1 MIFANPQ
8 AVQEERGPRKPTKAG
23 SHQHH
28 RRQDRASTRCR
39 FYIIRLTKKDRPFC
53 SSKLILA
60 FVNGLAFSKYLHKKY
75 KICPRCAIIDERS
88 TFNHFGPTNIFAH
101 SFGHFLPPLLHRRE
115 MDVKKHSP
123 LQPHNAWNHPFH
135 ISAFRPIRK
144 GVFRSFFKHHK
155 SNVIAINSY

>member
-1 MIFANPQ
+1 MQTLKRSKKKEVLENQPKLAHINITDGKT
-8 AVQEERGPRKPTKAG
+8 GPRQGADFT
-23 SHQHH
+23 
-28 RRQDRASTRCR
+28 
-39 FYIIRLTKKDRPFC
+39 IIRLTKKDRPFC